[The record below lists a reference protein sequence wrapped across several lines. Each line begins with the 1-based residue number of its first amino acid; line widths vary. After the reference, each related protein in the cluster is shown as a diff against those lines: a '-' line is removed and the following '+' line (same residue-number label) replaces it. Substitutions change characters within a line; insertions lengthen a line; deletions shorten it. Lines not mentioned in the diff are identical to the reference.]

1 MQYCDAPIYSGGGG
15 IQLRLQGRPWLWEGI
30 GSLELFDPIALAWNW
45 LTLWCPYRFLYRPF
59 IVSVLPLFWF
69 YYWQPYIEPILTL
82 KEKLYSLFEAA
93 SIQTSQR
100 QTESMRSIRRAAVGL
115 IANNIQAPYNN
126 QFGGNVESTESI
138 WVLREYGVGRC
149 YRGETESPAEPE
161 SSVESLQDV

>member
-1 MQYCDAPIYSGGGG
+1 M
-15 IQLRLQGRPWLWEGI
+15 
-30 GSLELFDPIALAWNW
+30 
-45 LTLWCPYRFLYRPF
+45 
-59 IVSVLPLFWF
+59 
-69 YYWQPYIEPILTL
+69 IL
-82 KEKLYSLFEAA
+82 KDKLYSLFEAD

-100 QTESMRSIRRAAVGL
+100 QTESIRSIRRAAVGL

-149 YRGETESPAEPE
+149 YRGETESPVEPE